1 MSAFMQASTRPDRE
15 RIIGARFSLPI
26 DPEPLLLRITGRN
39 GIGEEGQNVRM
50 DAKGN
55 HADTERSVAV
65 IGSGISGLSAAWLLS
80 RQDASH
86 AL

>member
-39 GIGEEGQNVRM
+39 GIGEEG
-50 DAKGN
+50 
-55 HADTERSVAV
+55 
-65 IGSGISGLSAAWLLS
+65 
-80 RQDASH
+80 
-86 AL
+86 